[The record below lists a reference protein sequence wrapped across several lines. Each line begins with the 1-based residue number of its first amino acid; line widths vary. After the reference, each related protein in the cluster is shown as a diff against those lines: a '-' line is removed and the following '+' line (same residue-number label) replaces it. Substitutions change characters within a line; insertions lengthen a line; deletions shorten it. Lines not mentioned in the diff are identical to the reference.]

1 MKNTSQRLYYIDW
14 LRVIS
19 MLLLFLYHTD
29 MIFYSY
35 DWHVKNSEL
44 NIISTIH
51 ISFFVQ
57 WIMPLFFVLSGASI
71 FYSLEFRSA
80 PTFLRERVKRLLI
93 PFVVIGYFLTSPP
106 QMYIDRL
113 SHNKFDGT
121 FWDFMPT
128 YFQGVS
134 GVSGNFNYFNF
145 HLWYLV
151 FLFVFSAVLLPLFKR
166 GKNNEPGF
174 LKKISHWFEGPW
186 RLILLVL
193 PLFVVNVLVDTFGL
207 HGLRRTGGWDLFSY
221 MLLLIYGYLFFCSEK
236 TRGIISRVW
245 KPALSLS
252 IILSVTGLVVQLGIN
267 PEVSNSTPILYL
279 SLTLLNCVR
288 VLLWMIAIIGLGGRF
303 LNFNSGFLKYAN
315 EAVLPFYILHQL
327 FIVVFGYWVVQW
339 QLNSFIKYV
348 LIVGSSFVV
357 IMGLYDIIIK
367 RFNVTRFL
375 FGLKAK

>member
-1 MKNTSQRLYYIDW
+1 
-14 LRVIS
+14 

-29 MIFYSY
+29 MIFYNY